1 MLTGEAHQ
9 IDGAM
14 VDRMISGTEMAVDT
28 DGLSDA
34 PPIDDPTAH
43 DSSIQPLWLT
53 EKVAIEAAIAEC
65 GGSINRAAKRLQVAP
80 STIYRKIQSWK
91 TMP

>member
-1 MLTGEAHQ
+1 MLGRT
-9 IDGAM
+9 
-14 VDRMISGTEMAVDT
+14 ISGTEKAVDT

-34 PPIDDPTAH
+34 PTVDDPTAH
-43 DSSIQPLWLT
+43 DSGIQPLWLT
-53 EKVAIEAAIAEC
+53 EKAAIEAAIAEC